1 MAFFLSYSSRGVIR
15 KITPRRKKEVLA
27 MKKLQWLKT
36 KVGLFLD
43 PRILYLMNL
52 PNGDSY
58 IVLWFFLK
66 DMAGMVNDDGQIYVS
81 EEEVLTTQLIAK
93 SLHRRQPFI
102 ENGLKA
108 LEQINLIERD
118 EKGMIRVVIW
128 DELQSFHRD
137 ERRRE
142 QTCERVRR
150 YRERQRCIRQE
161 ALQREGCTEDM
172 TSSETALAMPIAA
185 LVEESAAAEKVGES
199 VENTGAAEIEKASS
213 REEAAHE
220 SEPKVL
226 AGEAV
231 TTPKDMKGYASIQT
245 YQRLFGPMQGEF
257 ARELITLETMWG
269 SEPTCTAI
277 ELAHDN
283 KVNNIKYIA
292 AILKNSNGR
301 PMRGKRKEDEF
312 HGYENFDD
320 YLEGVLRG
328 EPEYQPHL
336 HRDAEGASAFR
347 HVGDTGQESGQ
358 TAHGSL

>member
-1 MAFFLSYSSRGVIR
+1 
-15 KITPRRKKEVLA
+15 

-66 DMAGMVNDDGQIYVS
+66 DMAGMVNDDGKIYVS
-81 EEEVLTTQLIAK
+81 ETEPLTTQLIAK

-108 LEQINLIERD
+108 LEQVDLIERD
-118 EKGMIRVVIW
+118 ETGMIRILIW

-142 QTCERVRR
+142 QTNERVRR
-150 YRERQRCIRQE
+150 YRERQRLAQE
-161 ALQREGCTEDM
+161 EEAQQESLQE
-172 TSSETALAMPIAA
+172 ETAVGETSHEDLRNMPDEEPVALPIDE
-185 LVEESAAAEKVGES
+185 LVEEAVIAEKADDMPLEELPSSAEGE
-199 VENTGAAEIEKASS
+199 EPQ
-213 REEAAHE
+213 R
-220 SEPKVL
+220 EPKAL
-226 AGEAV
+226 TGEAV
-231 TTPKDMKGYASIQT
+231 TTPKAVTGYASVQT
-245 YQRLFGPMQGEF
+245 YQNLFGPMQGEF
-257 ARELITLETMWG
+257 AHRLITLENMWG

-277 ELAHDN
+277 EMAHEN
-283 KVNNIKYIA
+283 KVNNINYIA

-312 HGYENFDD
+312 HGYPNFNE
-320 YLEGVLRG
+320 YVEGVLRG
-328 EPEYQPHL
+328 EPEYKPHL
-336 HRDAEGASAFR
+336 HRNAEG
-347 HVGDTGQESGQ
+347 ESGLRHIGDPGQ
-358 TAHGSL
+358 DLG

>member
-1 MAFFLSYSSRGVIR
+1 
-15 KITPRRKKEVLA
+15 

-66 DMAGMVNDDGQIYVS
+66 DMAGMVNDDGKIYVS
-81 EEEVLTTQLIAK
+81 ETEPLTTQLIAK

-108 LEQINLIERD
+108 LEQVDLIERD
-118 EKGMIRVVIW
+118 EKGLIRIVIW
-128 DELQSFHRD
+128 DELQSFRRD

-142 QTCERVRR
+142 QTNERVRR
-150 YRERQRCIRQE
+150 YRERQRMAHAEEAQQE
-161 ALQREGCTEDM
+161 SLQEDDFIVEPSDEDYIE
-172 TSSETALAMPIAA
+172 TSHDNP
-185 LVEESAAAEKVGES
+185 VEPVSVKEIVAES
-199 VENTGAAEIEKASS
+199 VEAEHVSETESLS
-213 REEAAHE
+213 EEE
-220 SEPKVL
+220 TVLETEPKTL

-231 TTPKDMKGYASIQT
+231 TTPTAVTGYASVQT
-245 YQRLFGPMQGEF
+245 YQNLFGPMQGDF
-257 ARELITLETMWG
+257 AHRLITLENMWG

-277 ELAHDN
+277 EMAHEN
-283 KVNNIKYIA
+283 KVNNINYIA

-312 HGYENFDD
+312 HGYPNFNE
-320 YLEGVLRG
+320 YVEGVLRG
-328 EPEYQPHL
+328 EPEYKPHL
-336 HRDAEGASAFR
+336 HRNAEG
-347 HVGDTGQESGQ
+347 ESGLRHIGDPGQ
-358 TAHGSL
+358 DLG

>member
-1 MAFFLSYSSRGVIR
+1 
-15 KITPRRKKEVLA
+15 

-66 DMAGMVNDDGQIYVS
+66 DMAGMVNDDGKIYVS
-81 EEEVLTTQLIAK
+81 ETEPLTTQLIAK

-108 LEQINLIERD
+108 LEQVNLIERD
-118 EKGMIRVVIW
+118 EKGLIRIVIW

-142 QTCERVRR
+142 QTNERVRR
-150 YRERQRCIRQE
+150 YRERQRLAQE
-161 ALQREGCTEDM
+161 EEAQTESLQE
-172 TSSETALAMPIAA
+172 ETAVGETSHEDFRNMSDEELVALPIDE
-185 LVEESAAAEKVGES
+185 LVEESVVAEKAGEMPQ
-199 VENTGAAEIEKASS
+199 EEIPSTDKG
-213 REEAAHE
+213 EEPQR
-220 SEPKVL
+220 EPKAL
-226 AGEAV
+226 TGEAV
-231 TTPKDMKGYASIQT
+231 TTPKAVTGYASVQT
-245 YQRLFGPMQGEF
+245 YQNLFGPMQGDF
-257 ARELITLETMWG
+257 AHRLITLENMWG

-277 ELAHDN
+277 EMAHEN
-283 KVNNIKYIA
+283 KVNNINYIA

-312 HGYENFDD
+312 HGYPNFNE
-320 YLEGVLRG
+320 YVEGVLRG
-328 EPEYQPHL
+328 EPEYKPHL
-336 HRDAEGASAFR
+336 HRNAEGKSGLR
-347 HVGDTGQESGQ
+347 HIGDPGENLG
-358 TAHGSL
+358 